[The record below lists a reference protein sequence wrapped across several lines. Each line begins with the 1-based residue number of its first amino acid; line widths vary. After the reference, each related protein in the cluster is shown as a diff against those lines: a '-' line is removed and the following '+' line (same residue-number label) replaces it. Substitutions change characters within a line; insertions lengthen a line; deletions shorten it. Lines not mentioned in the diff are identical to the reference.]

1 MIATTR
7 TTVMDAAS
15 NNVVSVSDAVEVGV
29 IVGSIAEFDVTV
41 GVHVGDVE
49 FDSPTKNLIGE
60 VVILK

>member
-1 MIATTR
+1 
-7 TTVMDAAS
+7 MDAAS
-15 NNVVSVSDAVEVGV
+15 NNVVPVSDAVEVGV